1 MTVSL
6 FTYGTLMLP
15 EVLEAVTGRTFPWQA
30 AMLEGHARYR
40 VRTAVFPALI
50 PMPGERVEGRL
61 FDGVDRA
68 TLERLDRYEGNYY
81 ERRQLHVQ
89 LESRTTCPA
98 HVYIFK
104 DCYRSLLI
112 LEPWSLE
119 IFRRERLDSYLAA
132 H

>member
-30 AMLEGHARYR
+30 ATLEGHARYR
-40 VRTAVFPALI
+40 VRSAVFPALI

-61 FDGVDRA
+61 FEGVDRA

-89 LESRTTCPA
+89 LGSRATCPA
-98 HVYIFK
+98 HVYIFQ
-104 DCYRSLLI
+104 DRYRSLLI
-112 LEPWSLE
+112 FEPWSPDA
-119 IFRRERLDSYLAA
+119 FRRERLGS
-132 H
+132 